1 MVSAVYYT
9 CLLWKLAKIFCG
21 GIQLCA
27 RLVSKSLTRS
37 VSVLTLLSGAVWYHL
52 HNQLPVWSLLYPKE
66 GVGAISTK
74 NLKIMVWCRLVPPT
88 QAVACLVIAL
98 SQGGCGCNFN
108 EDFEDNGL

>member
-52 HNQLPVWSLLYPKE
+52 HNQLPVWSLLYPRE

-74 NLKIMVWCRLVPPT
+74 ILKIMVCDPNVVKTEMHLLCCEGHWD
-88 QAVACLVIAL
+88 
-98 SQGGCGCNFN
+98 GCCK
-108 EDFEDNGL
+108 L